1 MLFITVN
8 FIIIEFLVFLV
19 LVIGAIALSHLGLL
33 LVGRIDAF
41 LSPENHQRFA
51 SSSLS
56 GDSSARR
63 TTASHPELRGNS

>member
-1 MLFITVN
+1 MLFITVS

-41 LSPENHQRFA
+41 LSPENRQQSA
-51 SSSLS
+51 NSSLS
-56 GDSSARR
+56 GNSSAKR
-63 TTASHPELRGNS
+63 TTTSHPELRGNS